1 MKITYK
7 KTETVEVELPNCF
20 CGEEPQLIR
29 EVPIIRT
36 SKNMSTRWIYFKC
49 PYCNAHHGNKHNS
62 GGFKTYDECVQSA
75 AEDWIRLIERKNK
88 Q

>member
-7 KTETVEVELPNCF
+7 KTEMVEVELPNCF
-20 CGEEPQLIR
+20 CGEEPQLIT
-29 EVPIIRT
+29 ELPKVCINNA
-36 SKNMSTRWIYFKC
+36 SERWIYFKC
-49 PYCNAHHGNKHNS
+49 PYCNAHYGNKHRA
-62 GGFKTYDECVQSA
+62 GQAKTYDECVRSA

>member
-20 CGEEPQLIR
+20 CGEEPQLIT
-29 EVPIIRT
+29 EVPNIRT
-36 SKNMSTRWIYFKC
+36 SENMSARWIYLKC
-49 PYCNAHHGNKHNS
+49 PYCNARHGNKRRAGHI
-62 GGFKTYDECVQSA
+62 KTYDECVQSA

>member
-7 KTETVEVELPNCF
+7 KLETVEVEMPNCF
-20 CGEEPQLIR
+20 CGEEPQLIS

-36 SKNMSTRWIYFKC
+36 SENMSERWIYLKC
-49 PYCNAHHGNKHNS
+49 PYCNARHGNKHRA
-62 GGFKTYDECVQSA
+62 GGVKTYDECVRDA
-75 AEDWIRLIERKNK
+75 AEDWIRLIEGKDK